1 MPDLNGVH
9 VSIVCDGQPLEE
21 YELTYEGDTVTC
33 WIPSDAGKV
42 RMATQILPLSVDRP
56 RSSSGRVSGRGCS
69 ADDTVRF
76 RPSRFDGGFSLGC
89 LCIMHIEFSTVTWTD
104 EG

>member
-1 MPDLNGVH
+1 MPDLNGVQ
-9 VSIVCDGQPLEE
+9 VTIFCNDQPLEE
-21 YELTYEGDTVTC
+21 HELTYEGDTVTC

-42 RMATQILPLSVDRP
+42 RMATQILPLLVDRP
-56 RSSSGRVSGRGCS
+56 RSSFGRVSARWRS
-69 ADDTVRF
+69 TDDTVRF
-76 RPSRFDGGFSLGC
+76 RLLRFDGEFTLGC